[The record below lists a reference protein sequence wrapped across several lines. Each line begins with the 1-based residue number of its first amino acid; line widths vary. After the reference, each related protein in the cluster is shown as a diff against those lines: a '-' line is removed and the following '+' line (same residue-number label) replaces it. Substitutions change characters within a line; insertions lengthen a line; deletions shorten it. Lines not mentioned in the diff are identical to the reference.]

1 MKVKLEDVAREA
13 GVSIAT
19 VSRVLNNHPVS
30 EKARLGVEEAIA
42 LLDYRP
48 NLTAR
53 GLIKGQSFRIGV
65 VVSNME
71 NPYFS
76 SIMNS
81 MELRLRDEGYLCNF
95 ASSTTRGE
103 EEIDILRRFLDS
115 GVDGLIIVDV
125 GMKGE
130 NSGLY
135 TDLNKQIPVVLINGN
150 PERTDT
156 NLIMVDQEK
165 GMVQVMDYLF
175 KLNHRNIAFV
185 RGAVGGLAFNC
196 KELVYRRMMEERGFP
211 VREDRILRIDDTD
224 HFTAIEETSRA
235 IHNLLEEPDAPTAV
249 FSSNELMALGVMRAA
264 GKMGLRIPQD
274 LSLIAQDNTFLS
286 QITEPAI
293 TTVDMNPSRLGVEAS
308 EMMLQLLGSSNPSP
322 RRLIFYPD
330 LIIRDSCCE
339 I

>member
-42 LLDYRP
+42 RLDYRP

-95 ASSTTRGE
+95 ASSTIRGE
-103 EEIDILRRFLDS
+103 EEMDILRRFLDS

-125 GMKGE
+125 GMKVE

-135 TDLNKQIPVVLINGN
+135 ADLNRQIPVVLINGN
-150 PERTDT
+150 PDRTDT

-165 GMVQVMDYLF
+165 GMAQVMDYLF
-175 KLNHRNIAFV
+175 QLNHRKIAFI
-185 RGAVGGLAFNC
+185 RGAAGGLAFDS
-196 KELVYRRMMEERGFP
+196 KEQVYRRMLAEKGCP

-224 HFTAIEETSRA
+224 HITAIEETARLT
-235 IHNLLEEPDAPTAV
+235 HDLLGAPDAPTAV
-249 FSSNELMALGVMRAA
+249 FTSNELMALGVMRAA
-264 GKMGLRIPQD
+264 GNRGLRIPRD

-293 TTVDMNPSRLGVEAS
+293 TTVDMNTSRLGVEAS
-308 EMMLQLLGSSNPSP
+308 EMLLQLLNSKNPSP
-322 RRLIFYPD
+322 RRLIFYPE
-330 LIIRDSCCE
+330 LIIRDSCSE